1 MLIFLFW
8 IILLRKYEQ
17 IPKLKIK
24 MGSFSNPDEKIKILG
39 KRINAQKINLWFSFG
54 KIRFNVFMKN
64 VKPIKLKKEKNT
76 AWTKYILFE
85 TIPIIAL
92 ILIISLDSLKIVD
105 LYDESQWFILI
116 KYFWC
121 KYSLFPSSPNSIEK
135 KSLGFVKNDFVSI
148 RLSSKYLKISE
159 LCLSL

>member
-116 KYFWC
+116 KFAMHSRFLVRNFTIC
-121 KYSLFPSSPNSIEK
+121 IINSPRTTKSSRTTNWD
-135 KSLGFVKNDFVSI
+135 LT
-148 RLSSKYLKISE
+148 
-159 LCLSL
+159 